1 MDRRALIVGI
11 DAYDNFPHLS
21 GCVADAAAISPALA
35 RHEDGALN
43 FDCRTYTSA
52 GVDRITRPFLRA
64 RWKELFGSF
73 TGDAVFYFAGH
84 GGPSES
90 GGFLVTQDGEEDDLG
105 LPMNEIVQLANDS
118 PARSVLIILDCCFS
132 GAAGNS
138 PSLQTPGLYQ
148 ATLREGV
155 TILAASRPT
164 ETAGEIDGHGLFT
177 DLVLGAL
184 LGGAADV
191 RGRVSAAGIYGYVE
205 SAFGSWAQRPLY
217 KSHASR
223 LDPVRLCLPKAP
235 DVLLRELPRYF
246 ETADGSYRLDM
257 TYEESNKGAAIS
269 ENVEIFRKFKTLQ
282 LAGLL
287 MPKAGSD
294 LYWTAERSGSVVLT
308 SLGQFHWR
316 LVDEG
321 LI

>member
-11 DAYDNFPHLS
+11 DHYDNFSPLS
-21 GCVADAAAISPALA
+21 GCVADADSILTVLA
-35 RHEDGALN
+35 RNEDGSVN
-43 FDCRTYTSA
+43 FDCRKFTSS
-52 GVDRITRPFLRA
+52 VTDRITRPFLRA

-73 TGDAVFYFAGH
+73 KGDAVFYFAGH
-84 GGPSES
+84 GGPSQL

-118 PARSVLIILDCCFS
+118 PTRSVLIVLDCCFS

-138 PSLQTPGLYQ
+138 PSLQTAGLYQ

-164 ETAGEIDGHGLFT
+164 QTAGEIDGHGLFT

-184 LGGAADV
+184 RGGAADV
-191 RGRVSAAGIYGYVE
+191 RGRVSAAAIYGYVE
-205 SAFGSWAQRPLY
+205 SAIGSWAQRPLY
-217 KSHASR
+217 KSHAAR
-223 LDPVRLCLPKAP
+223 LDPIRLCLPKVP
-235 DVLLRELPRYF
+235 DTILRELPHF
-246 ETADGSYRLDM
+246 FSTKDAQYRLDM
-257 TYEESNKGAAIS
+257 SYEETNGAAKAA
-269 ENVEIFRKFKTLQ
+269 NVEVFKKFKTLQ

-287 MPKAGSD
+287 MPRYGSD
-294 LYWTAERSGSVVLT
+294 LYWTAERSGSVELT
-308 SLGQFHWR
+308 ALGQFYWR
-316 LVDEG
+316 LVVED

>member
-11 DAYDNFPHLS
+11 DHYDNFSPLS
-21 GCVADAAAISPALA
+21 GCVADADSMLAVLA
-35 RHEDGALN
+35 RNEDGSVN
-43 FDCRTYTSA
+43 FDCRKFTSSA
-52 GVDRITRPFLRA
+52 RDRITRPFLRA

-84 GGPSES
+84 GGPSQLR
-90 GGFLVTQDGEEDDLG
+90 GFLVTQDGEEDDLG
-105 LPMNEIVQLANDS
+105 LPMNEIVELANDS
-118 PARSVLIILDCCFS
+118 PARSVLIVLDCCFS

-164 ETAGEIDGHGLFT
+164 QTAGEIDGHGLFT

-184 LGGAADV
+184 RGGAADV
-191 RGRVSAAGIYGYVE
+191 RGRVSAAAIYGYVE

-217 KSHASR
+217 KSHAAR
-223 LDPVRLCLPKAP
+223 LDPIRLCSPKVP
-235 DVLLRELPRYF
+235 DKLLRELPYF
-246 ETADGSYRLDM
+246 FGTKDAQYRLDM
-257 TYEESNKGAAIS
+257 SYEETNGAA
-269 ENVEIFRKFKTLQ
+269 EAANVETFKKFKTLQ

-287 MPKAGSD
+287 MPKSGAD
-294 LYWTAERSGSVVLT
+294 LYWTAERSGSVELT
-308 SLGQFHWR
+308 ALGQFYWR
-316 LVDEG
+316 LVHEG

>member
-11 DAYDNFPHLS
+11 DQYDSFPPLS
-21 GCVADAAAISPALA
+21 GCVADADAMLPVLA
-35 RHEDGALN
+35 RHEDGSKN
-43 FDCRTYTSA
+43 YDCRIFTSV

-84 GGPSES
+84 GGPSGS
-90 GGFLVTQDGEEDDLG
+90 GGFLVTQDGEDDDLG

-118 PARSVLIILDCCFS
+118 PTRSVLIILDCCFS

-138 PSLQTPGLYQ
+138 ASLQTPGLYQ

-164 ETAGEIDGHGLFT
+164 ELAGEIDGHGVFT

-184 LGGAADV
+184 RGGAADV
-191 RGRVSAAGIYGYVE
+191 RGHVSAAGIYGYVE

-217 KSHASR
+217 KSHAAR
-223 LDPVRLCLPKAP
+223 LDPVRLCLPKAT
-235 DVLLRELPRYF
+235 DMLLRQLPHF
-246 ETADGSYRLDM
+246 FSSADADYRLDM
-257 TYEESNKGAAIS
+257 SYEETNGAAIAA
-269 ENVEIFRKFKTLQ
+269 NVETFKKFKTLQ

-287 MPKAGSD
+287 MPRSGSD

-308 SLGQFHWR
+308 ALGQFYWR

>member
-1 MDRRALIVGI
+1 MNGGI
-11 DAYDNFPHLS
+11 DF
-21 GCVADAAAISPALA
+21 
-35 RHEDGALN
+35 
-43 FDCRTYTSA
+43 
-52 GVDRITRPFLRA
+52 TRGG
-64 RWKELFGSF
+64 WKELFGSF

-90 GGFLVTQDGEEDDLG
+90 GGFLVTQDGEDDDLG

-118 PARSVLIILDCCFS
+118 PTRSVLIILDCCFS

-184 LGGAADV
+184 RGGAADV

-217 KSHASR
+217 KSHAAR
-223 LDPVRLCLPKAP
+223 LDPVRLCLPKVS
-235 DVLLRELPRYF
+235 DTLLRELPRYF
-246 ETADGSYRLDM
+246 GTADVPYQLDM
-257 TYEESNKGAAIS
+257 TYEETNTGAAIP
-269 ENVEIFRKFKTLQ
+269 ENVETFKKFKTLQ

-287 MPKAGSD
+287 TPKSGSD
-294 LYWTAERSGSVVLT
+294 LYWSAERSGSVVLT
-308 SLGQFHWR
+308 PLGQFYWR